1 MVWDLSIGAQIM
13 IPIKEAKN
21 YGAVGQI
28 SKKRGV
34 HYSVLLE
41 ETHRGKKETVSR
53 LLGVWWVDAAI
64 RGSVLCLPV
73 VNINAVTKP
82 VST

>member
-13 IPIKEAKN
+13 ISIKEASN
-21 YGAVGQI
+21 FGAVGKI
-28 SKKRGV
+28 SKKRGE

-53 LLGVWWVDAAI
+53 LLGLWWVDAAL
-64 RGSVLCLPV
+64 RGSVLCLPI
-73 VNINAVTKP
+73 VNIGAVVKP
-82 VST
+82 I